1 MVSAHLCCVVC
12 LVGIVDL
19 VWFGQLEQG
28 TTLTEVQTAATSSAS
43 RSDHSGE
50 QDRKDFYEMVI

>member
-1 MVSAHLCCVVC
+1 M
-12 LVGIVDL
+12 DL